1 MDGRIGGA
9 GLSKAMSVFIPR
21 CRDVEGSVLS
31 RVLRAEEIVS
41 LCI

>member
-9 GLSKAMSVFIPR
+9 GLLKVVSIFIPR

-31 RVLRAEEIVS
+31 RVLRAEEFVNIGR
-41 LCI
+41 